1 MESNDL
7 FDSSDSVRS
16 GKALAHVKTAVFPGP
31 IKLSTGRFLPEL
43 PLVIAFLILVLI
55 AVPIRFYL
63 YQFLFSRIFF
73 KGKLNG
79 RKTN

>member
-43 PLVIAFLILVLI
+43 KIAYETYGELD
-55 AVPIRFYL
+55 P
-63 YQFLFSRIFF
+63 Q
-73 KGKLNG
+73 
-79 RKTN
+79 KTNPKEIGLYMAGAKREEVPSYAGN